1 VRAKS
6 LTRPAQDE
14 ISTWL
19 FFWCAC
25 VWVKWSTGVVKMAGG
40 EWNCC
45 LAFGGYAPHRE
56 AHISPALFA
65 IANLQGSRC
74 VKNQS

>member
-1 VRAKS
+1 VRTRS

-19 FFWCAC
+19 FFRCAC
-25 VWVKWSTGVVKMAGG
+25 LWVKWLTGVVKMAGA

-45 LAFGGYAPHRE
+45 LAFGGYAAHRK

-65 IANLQGSRC
+65 IAKLQGTRW
-74 VKNQS
+74 V